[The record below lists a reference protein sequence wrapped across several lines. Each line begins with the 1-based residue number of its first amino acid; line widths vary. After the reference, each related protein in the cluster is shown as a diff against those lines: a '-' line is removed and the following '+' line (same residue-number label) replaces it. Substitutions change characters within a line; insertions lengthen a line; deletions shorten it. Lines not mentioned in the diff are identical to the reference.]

1 MAEERLQKFLARAGV
16 ASRRASEVLITAG
29 RVKVNNQIVSTL
41 GAKVDP
47 QKDLVSVD
55 NKPVLQAE
63 ETRWYVMYK
72 PPQVMTTM
80 DDPQG
85 RPTVKDYLGHVKERV
100 YPVGR
105 LDWDAEGALL
115 FTNDGDIAHKLTHP
129 KFGVGRTYLAKVK
142 GDPGLDALEKLMKG
156 VRLEDGPAKADV
168 ARVFEKADK
177 NTWLVLTVSEGRQHL
192 VKRLCAAVGYPVVRL
207 FRPAHAGIGVH
218 GLRPGGIRK
227 LLREEI
233 ELVKGV
239 AQGSAPPPIALKLP
253 ARRHGRAGGN
263 EDTEEEASAP
273 RGPPRRDPR
282 SPAPQRRGSPAASH
296 RRR

>member
-1 MAEERLQKFLARAGV
+1 VAEERLQKFLARAGV

-29 RVKVNNQIVSTL
+29 RVKVNNEIVSTL

-47 QKDLVSVD
+47 AKDLVSVD

-72 PPQVMTTM
+72 PPQVMTTL

-85 RPTVKDYLGHVKERV
+85 RPTVKDYLGSIKERV

-142 GDPGLDALEKLMKG
+142 GDPGLDALEKLTRG

-168 ARVFEKADK
+168 AKIFEKADK

-207 FRPAHAGIGVH
+207 FRPAQAGIGVQ
-218 GLRPGGIRK
+218 GLRPGHVRK
-227 LLREEI
+227 LTRDEI
-233 ELVKGV
+233 EGVKAV
-239 AQGSAPPPIALKLP
+239 AGGAAPPPIALKLP
-253 ARRHGRAGGN
+253 ARRHGRAEGAG
-263 EDTEEEASAP
+263 EDDRDVEAPKTRPSALGP
-273 RGPPRRDPR
+273 RP
-282 SPAPQRRGSPAASH
+282 SKAPAQS